1 MDRRTYIGTVASG
14 IGLFGGCLGGGGSA
28 RTPEKTATL
37 TPTGT
42 AVSTPTQTATET
54 ATPTDTETPTETPT
68 PTPNAPQIEAASL
81 IWDSAGQ
88 DLVATKAIESAGRGS
103 VVIVGIRY
111 NIHLEPGRFD
121 PHARAEIYDADGIRV
136 DTADHQ
142 FDWEIAESRFHRGTV
157 YFTFETRGYST
168 GRYEAEVTLTHEG
181 TGNTSDPVRFDF
193 ELVEPLQQ
201 SEISLLQSS
210 PAAVPAEEPFDM
222 QLTFRNSADRTS
234 SFVRTLSISY
244 GEGGTQ
250 QPVGEFSLHLPA
262 NSTVTHPFE
271 DLSLPRAGE
280 YRFQFQ
286 DTTFDW
292 SIQITD

>member
-1 MDRRTYIGTVASG
+1 MDRRTYVGTVASG
-14 IGLFGGCLGGGGSA
+14 IGLLGGCLGGGGSA
-28 RTPEKTATL
+28 QTPEKTATL
-37 TPTGT
+37 TPTARAT
-42 AVSTPTQTATET
+42 PTPTQTATET
-54 ATPTDTETPTETPT
+54 ATSTDTETATAT
-68 PTPNAPQIEAASL
+68 PTPNVPQIEAASL

-88 DLVATKAIESAGRGS
+88 DLVATKAIETAGRGS
-103 VVIVGIRY
+103 EVIVGIRY

-121 PHARAEIYDADGIRV
+121 PHATAKIYDADGVRV

-142 FDWEIAESRFHRGTV
+142 FDWEIDEARPHRGTF
-157 YFTFETRGYST
+157 YFPFETRGYSR

-181 TGNTSDPVRFDF
+181 AGRTSDPARFAFD
-193 ELVEPLQQ
+193 LVEPLQA
-201 SEISLLQSS
+201 SEISLLQST
-210 PAAVPAEEPFDM
+210 PATVPAEENFDM

-234 SFVRTLSISY
+234 SFVRTLLLSY
-244 GEGGTQ
+244 GEGGNQ

-286 DTTFDW
+286 DTALEW
-292 SIQITD
+292 SLQVTE